1 MKNKL
6 RSGLIT
12 VLLGGAWGAFAY
24 FFNSVLLARFPF
36 ATLLFFPLLLGG
48 ITVIIAVAFETR
60 IPFQSALFT
69 GLISGFIYS
78 LLSPLFPLLSS
89 VLAGASLGGGLITED
104 GCLKNIFNRLF
115 STLKGIVLFPVFVY
129 TGSSINEVFS
139 SNSFIWLFWGGWIGL
154 GIFLICMPLLGTVE
168 VDSKEEY
175 AEFSEVGEFKSEAQ
189 EILRELN
196 DLESRVK

>member
-89 VLAGASLGGGLITED
+89 VLAGASLGGWFITED
-104 GCLKNIFNRLF
+104 
-115 STLKGIVLFPVFVY
+115 
-129 TGSSINEVFS
+129 
-139 SNSFIWLFWGGWIGL
+139 
-154 GIFLICMPLLGTVE
+154 
-168 VDSKEEY
+168 
-175 AEFSEVGEFKSEAQ
+175 
-189 EILRELN
+189 
-196 DLESRVK
+196 